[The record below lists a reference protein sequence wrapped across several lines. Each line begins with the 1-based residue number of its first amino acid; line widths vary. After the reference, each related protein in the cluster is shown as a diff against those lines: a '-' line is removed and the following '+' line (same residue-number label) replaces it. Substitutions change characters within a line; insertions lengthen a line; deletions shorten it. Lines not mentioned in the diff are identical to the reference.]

1 MSPSR
6 TETST
11 TEGRQADGGRST
23 NGITLR
29 SAFSAEPSAVDAVAA
44 IAAELGDTADL
55 FIAFV
60 TAGYDL
66 PAAATALTDWAGGRV
81 IACTSAGGIDSGGF
95 RREGMVVV
103 ALCGPDLQVATIPV
117 LPLSD
122 LDRAWAAADG
132 PLRAAVAAVPHE
144 PQRRAGFALMLVDG
158 LSLREEAVAEQV
170 TARLDGIPMI
180 GGSAGDDLRFRRTA
194 VLVDGTF
201 VQDAASVTVVTTSA
215 PFRRFR
221 VQHHTA
227 GDDVLV
233 VTSATPDQRLVHTLN
248 GRPAVEEYAR
258 TVGVPVEHLSP
269 AVFSTH
275 PLVLRAGGGNWI
287 RSISKVEPD
296 GSLRFLCTADLGAVL
311 RLGRAQDARLA
322 LESTFAGLRDE
333 LGELSGALVF
343 DCILRRL
350 NFEETAVDGE
360 LGRLLAE
367 SRAVGFSTYG
377 EQYDGVHVNQTMVGI
392 AFGR

>member
-1 MSPSR
+1 M
-6 TETST
+6 
-11 TEGRQADGGRST
+11 GRPGTGQRIAARRWDPAGGSQAGV
-23 NGITLR
+23 TLR
-29 SAFSAEPSAVDAVAA
+29 SAFSAEPSAAAAVAA
-44 IAAELGDTADL
+44 VAAELGDAAGL
-55 FIAFV
+55 FLAFV

-66 PAAATALTDWAGGRV
+66 AEAAVALTDWVGERV

-103 ALCGPDLQVATIPV
+103 ALSGPDVQVVTIPV
-117 LPLSD
+117 LPVSD
-122 LDRAWAAADG
+122 LDRAWEVADG
-132 PLRAAVAAVPHE
+132 RLRAAVDAVPH
-144 PQRRAGFALMLVDG
+144 QRQSRAGFALMLVDG
-158 LSLREEAVAEQV
+158 LSLREERVAEQV
-170 TARLDGIPMI
+170 TARLDGIPLI
-180 GGSAGDDLRFRRTA
+180 GGSAGDDLRFRQTA
-194 VLVDGTF
+194 VLVDGRF
-201 VQDAASVTVVTTSA
+201 VQDAASVTIVTTSA
-215 PFRRFR
+215 AFRRFR

-233 VTSATPDQRLVHTLN
+233 VTAATPQLRLVHTLN

-258 TVGVPVEHLSP
+258 HVGIPVDHLSP
-269 AVFSTH
+269 VVFSMH
-275 PLVLRAGGGNWI
+275 PLVLRAGGGSWI
-287 RSISKVEPD
+287 RSISGVEPD

-322 LESTFAGLRDE
+322 LESTFDDLRSE
-333 LGELSGALVF
+333 LGEVTGALVF

-350 NFEETAVDGE
+350 EFEETAVAGE

-367 SRAVGFSTYG
+367 RSVVGFSTYG